1 MQSDYEK
8 VTALIVKL
16 KEEEEEK
23 NIERYLQLL
32 NEFVKITIDLCN
44 YFYENNELLPILQ
57 FYREISLGYKKA
69 LEIIEKNSL
78 ESSSNAITAA
88 ENNDGDKISLSI
100 KKSYEYWKN
109 NEQIMQKELMK
120 SNINEGNLL
129 LLEGKYEH
137 ASFKFKNAL
146 EIEKN
151 NIDVLNKLGIAY
163 FHLHLFDEAL
173 KCFENAIQ
181 FDENNI
187 LLLYNIGL
195 VYDILWNN
203 SRNLNNNLYKISA
216 IIFYERALSVNPN
229 HFESLMSLGLLFY
242 KMEDYNNAK
251 LKLDE
256 AMKIHNSDWRLL
268 LAYGCILS
276 DGFHEYEQAR
286 NYFDKSIKL
295 NPNSILAKMNLSQ
308 ILILLN
314 NYSESEKYLNEI
326 LKKLEGVEDR
336 STSLIL
342 RILLI
347 CTQCLSQQKI
357 SQVYVDDLIEF
368 SELKN
373 LELVNWNFNN
383 LIKHVNDSNKIDGK
397 FKKLLFL
404 ILSIPKIAESD
415 KEQILVQI
423 RKLSN
428 QQHQQMVT
436 EKIKI
441 ISKSEPDLESVG
453 WYYWELS
460 VKAVSEI
467 FESIVS
473 VEYILDPTY
482 KESNK
487 IIDTKENGFLLKGK
501 GWRNFNLVVNI
512 SLANNKKLKKYHKVM
527 LIK

>member
-16 KEEEEEK
+16 KEEEK
-23 NIERYLQLL
+23 DIERYLQLL

-78 ESSSNAITAA
+78 KSSTSTVTA
-88 ENNDGDKISLSI
+88 EDNDGDKISLSI

-146 EIEKN
+146 EYEKN
-151 NIDVLNKLGIAY
+151 NIDALNKLGIAY

-216 IIFYERALSVNPN
+216 IVFYERALSINPN

-276 DGFHEYEQAR
+276 DGFHEYEQAKI
-286 NYFDKSIKL
+286 YFDKSIKL

-314 NYSESEKYLNEI
+314 NYSESEKYLTEI
-326 LKKLEGVEDR
+326 LKKLEGIEDR

-347 CTQCLSQQKI
+347 CTQCLSQQ
-357 SQVYVDDLIEF
+357 
-368 SELKN
+368 
-373 LELVNWNFNN
+373 
-383 LIKHVNDSNKIDGK
+383 
-397 FKKLLFL
+397 
-404 ILSIPKIAESD
+404 
-415 KEQILVQI
+415 
-423 RKLSN
+423 
-428 QQHQQMVT
+428 
-436 EKIKI
+436 
-441 ISKSEPDLESVG
+441 
-453 WYYWELS
+453 
-460 VKAVSEI
+460 
-467 FESIVS
+467 
-473 VEYILDPTY
+473 
-482 KESNK
+482 
-487 IIDTKENGFLLKGK
+487 
-501 GWRNFNLVVNI
+501 
-512 SLANNKKLKKYHKVM
+512 
-527 LIK
+527 

>member
-69 LEIIEKNSL
+69 LEIIEKKSL
-78 ESSSNAITAA
+78 KSSTSVVTA
-88 ENNDGDKISLSI
+88 EDNDGDKISLST

-146 EIEKN
+146 EYEKN
-151 NIDVLNKLGIAY
+151 NIDALNKLGIAY

-216 IIFYERALSVNPN
+216 IVFYERALSINPN

-276 DGFHEYEQAR
+276 DGFHEYEQAKI
-286 NYFDKSIKL
+286 YFDKSIKL

-314 NYSESEKYLNEI
+314 NYSESEKYLTEI
-326 LKKLEGVEDR
+326 LKKLEGIEDR

-357 SQVYVDDLIEF
+357 SQILIDDLIEF

-383 LIKHVNDSNKIDGK
+383 LIKHVNNSNKIDSK
-397 FKKLLFL
+397 LKKLLFL

-428 QQHQQMVT
+428 QQYQQILT

-441 ISKSEPDLESVG
+441 TSKSEPDLENVG

-460 VKAVSEI
+460 VKAAAPELM
-467 FESIVS
+467 ESIVS
-473 VEYILDPTY
+473 VEYVLDPTY
-482 KESNK
+482 KESSK
-487 IIDTKENGFLLKGK
+487 TIVTKENGFLLKGK
-501 GWRNFNLVVNI
+501 GWGNFNLVVNI
-512 SLANNKKLKKYHKVM
+512 SLANNEKLKKYHKVVF
-527 LIK
+527 IK